1 MQVSVE
7 ASQGLERTL
16 TITVAAEQFEKE
28 FDGRIRQLSKTQ
40 RVDGF
45 RPGKVPVSVIKKRF
59 GAAIE
64 NEVAGEVM
72 QRNFFEAIVAEKL
85 NPAGAPKVAPKARKK
100 GEEFTFTATFEVYP
114 DVKLAELAEL
124 TLEKE
129 TAEVTDADLDK
140 MLDTLR
146 KQHATWSDVEV
157 DSVDGNQVTVDFEG
171 SIDGEVFEGG
181 KAEGFQIVLGSGRMI
196 PGFESGIVG
205 NKVGSEF
212 TLDVNFPEDYHAENL
227 KGKAAQ
233 FVIKLTKVEEQILP
247 EITEE
252 FVKKFGVESG
262 DIEALKT
269 DVKQNM
275 QRELEQV
282 LKNSAKDVVLTA
294 LVAGNEIEVPKALI
308 EGEVTILRK
317 QAMERYGKQMDPK
330 NLPELPAELF
340 AEQAEKRVKV
350 GLLLGEVIK
359 GNELKVDQ
367 DKVTALIES
376 AASAYEN
383 PTEVIEY
390 YKNNK
395 EMMQNM
401 ENVALEEQAVDFII
415 EKAKVSEVNK
425 SFDDVMNKMAA
436 Q

>member
-7 ASQGLERTL
+7 ATKGLERTM
-16 TITVAAEQFEKE
+16 TITVAADVFEKE
-28 FDGRIRQLSKTQ
+28 FNGRIHHLSKTQ

-45 RPGKVPVSVIKKRF
+45 RAGKVPVSVIVKRF
-59 GAAIE
+59 GYAVE

-72 QRNFFEAIVAEKL
+72 QKNFFEAIMAEKL
-85 NPAGAPKVAPKARKK
+85 NPAGAPTVAPKERKK
-100 GEEFTFTATFEVYP
+100 GEDFIFTATFEVYP
-114 DVKLAELAEL
+114 EVELKDLAELAL
-124 TLEKE
+124 SKE
-129 TAEVTDADLDK
+129 DAQVTDADLDK
-140 MLDTLR
+140 MIETLR
-146 KQHATWSDVEV
+146 KQHATWSEV
-157 DSVDGNQVTVDFEG
+157 KVDAADEHQVTLDFEG
-171 SIDGEVFEGG
+171 SIDGEIFEGG

-212 TLDVNFPEDYHAENL
+212 TIEVNFPAEYHAENL
-227 KGKAAQ
+227 KGKAAT
-233 FVIKLTKVEEQILP
+233 FKINLHKVEEQILP
-247 EITEE
+247 EISAE

-262 DIEALKT
+262 EINELKE
-269 DVKQNM
+269 DVKKNM

-282 LKNSAKDVVLTA
+282 LKNKAKDMVLTA
-294 LVAGNEIEVPKALI
+294 LVEGNEVDVPKALV
-308 EGEVTILRK
+308 ESEVNILRK

-340 AEQAEKRVKV
+340 TEQAEKRVKV

-359 GNELKVDQ
+359 VNELKVDN
-367 DKVTALIES
+367 DKVATLIES

-383 PTEVIEY
+383 PLEVVEY

-401 ENVALEEQAVDFII
+401 ENVALEEQAVDFILA
-415 EKAKVSEVNK
+415 KAKVTNEQK
-425 SFDDVMNKMAA
+425 TFDEIMNKTVA
-436 Q
+436 

>member
-7 ASQGLERTL
+7 ASKGLERTL
-16 TITVAAEQFEKE
+16 TISVAAEVFEKE

-45 RPGKVPVSVIKKRF
+45 RPGKVPVSVIMKRF
-59 GAAIE
+59 GGAVE
-64 NEVAGEVM
+64 NEVAAEVM
-72 QRNFFEAIVAEKL
+72 QRNFFEAVVAEKL
-85 NPAGAPKVAPKARKK
+85 NPAGSPKVEPKERKK

-124 TLEKE
+124 SLEKE
-129 TAEVTDADLDK
+129 TAEITEADLDK
-140 MLDTLR
+140 MIETLR
-146 KQHATWSDVEV
+146 KQHATWADVET
-157 DSVDGNQVTVDFEG
+157 DSVDDNQVTVDFEG
-171 SIDGEVFEGG
+171 SIDGEIFEGG

-212 TLDVNFPEDYHAENL
+212 SIDVTFPEEYHAENL
-227 KGKAAQ
+227 KGKTAQ
-233 FVIKLTKVEEQILP
+233 FAIKLTKVEEQILP

-252 FVKKFGVESG
+252 FVKKFGVETG
-262 DIEALKT
+262 EIATLKT

-282 LKNSAKDVVLTA
+282 LKNNAKDVVLTA
-294 LVAGNEIEVPKALI
+294 LVESNEIEVPQALVA
-308 EGEVTILRK
+308 GEVDVLRK

-330 NLPELPAELF
+330 NMPELPAELF
-340 AEQAEKRVKV
+340 TEQAEKRVKV

-359 GNELKVDQ
+359 VNEIKVDQ
-367 DKVTALIES
+367 DKVATLIES

-425 SFDDVMNKMAA
+425 SFDDVMNKTAA

>member
-16 TITVAAEQFEKE
+16 TITVAAEVFEKE
-28 FDGRIRQLSKTQ
+28 FDSRIRQLSKTQ

-45 RPGKVPVSVIKKRF
+45 RPGKVPASVILKRF
-59 GAAIE
+59 GGAVE

-72 QRNFFEAIVAEKL
+72 QRNFFEAVMAEKL
-85 NPAGAPKVAPKARKK
+85 NPAGAPQVAPKTRKK
-100 GEEFTFTATFEVYP
+100 GDEFVFTATFEVYP
-114 DVKLAELAEL
+114 EVALADFAELSVE
-124 TLEKE
+124 TE
-129 TAEVTDADLDK
+129 TAEVTESDLDK
-140 MLDTLR
+140 MIETLR
-146 KQHATWSDVEV
+146 KQHGEWKDVSAE
-157 DSVDGNQVTVDFEG
+157 SVDGNQVTIDFEG
-171 SIDGEVFEGG
+171 SLDGEVFEGG

-205 NKVGSEF
+205 NKVDSEF
-212 TLDVNFPEDYHAENL
+212 SIDVNFPEDYHAENL

-233 FVIKLTKVEEQILP
+233 FLIKLTKVEEQILP

-262 DIEALKT
+262 DIEVLKT
-269 DVKQNM
+269 DVKKNM
-275 QRELEQV
+275 QRELEQT
-282 LKNSAKDVVLTA
+282 LKNGVKDVVLTA
-294 LVAGNEIEVPKALI
+294 LVEGNKIEVPKALVAS
-308 EGEVTILRK
+308 EVDVLRK

-340 AEQAEKRVKV
+340 SEQAEKRVKI

-359 GNELKVDQ
+359 TNEIKVDQ
-367 DKVTALIES
+367 DKVTSLIES
-376 AASAYEN
+376 AASSYEN

-401 ENVALEEQAVDFII
+401 ENIALEEQAVDFII
-415 EKAKVSEVNK
+415 EKAKVNAVTK
-425 SFDDVMNKMAA
+425 SFDDVMNKTDA

>member
-16 TITVAAEQFEKE
+16 TISVAAEVFEKE

-45 RPGKVPVSVIKKRF
+45 RPGKVPASVILKRF
-59 GAAIE
+59 GGAVE

-72 QRNFFEAIVAEKL
+72 QRNFFEAVVAEKL

-100 GEEFTFTATFEVYP
+100 GEEFVFTATFEIYP
-114 DVKLAELAEL
+114 EVKLADLAEL
-124 TLEKE
+124 SIEKE
-129 TAEVTDADLDK
+129 TAEVTEADLDK
-140 MLDTLR
+140 MIDTLR
-146 KQHATWSDVEV
+146 KQHATWTEVET

-171 SIDGEVFEGG
+171 SIDGEIFEGG
-181 KAEGFQIVLGSGRMI
+181 KAEGFQIELGSGRMI

-205 NKVGSEF
+205 NKAGSEF
-212 TLDVNFPEDYHAENL
+212 NIEVNFPEEYHAENL
-227 KGKAAQ
+227 KGKSATFAIK
-233 FVIKLTKVEEQILP
+233 VIKVEEQALP

-262 DIEALKT
+262 DLDTLKS

-282 LKNSAKDVVLTA
+282 LKNGAKDVVLTA
-294 LVAGNEIEVPKALI
+294 LVEANELEVPNALV
-308 EGEVTILRK
+308 EGEVEVLRK
-317 QAMERYGKQMDPK
+317 QAMERYAQQMDPN

-340 AEQAEKRVKV
+340 QEQAVKRVKV

-359 GNELKVDQ
+359 ASELKVEQ
-367 DKVTALIES
+367 DKVTSLIAS

-383 PTEVIEY
+383 PAEVIEY

-425 SFDDVMNKMAA
+425 SFDEVMNKTAA

>member
-16 TITVAAEQFEKE
+16 TISVAADVFEKE
-28 FDGRIRQLSKTQ
+28 FDGRIRHLSKTQ

-45 RPGKVPVSVIKKRF
+45 RAGKVPASVIVKRF
-59 GAAIE
+59 GAAVE

-72 QRNFFEAIVAEKL
+72 QRNFFEAIMAEKL
-85 NPAGAPKVAPKARKK
+85 NPAGAPKVEPKARVK
-100 GEEFTFTATFEVYP
+100 GEEFVFTATFEVYP
-114 DVKLAELAEL
+114 EVELADLAELSVA
-124 TLEKE
+124 KE

-140 MLDTLR
+140 MIETLR
-146 KQHATWSDVEV
+146 KQHATWTEVEA

-181 KAEGFQIVLGSGRMI
+181 KAEAFQIVLGSDRMI

-212 TLDVNFPEDYHAENL
+212 TIEVNFPEEYHAENL

-233 FVIKLTKVEEQILP
+233 FAIKLTKVEEQILP

-282 LKNSAKDVVLTA
+282 LKNNAKDVVLTA
-294 LVAGNEIEVPKALI
+294 LVEGNAIEVPQALVS
-308 EGEVTILRK
+308 GEVDVLRK

-330 NLPELPAELF
+330 NMPELPAELF
-340 AEQAEKRVKV
+340 TEQAEKRVKV

-359 GNELKVDQ
+359 TNELKVDQ
-367 DKVTALIES
+367 AKVTTLIES

-425 SFDDVMNKMAA
+425 SFDDVMNKTAA